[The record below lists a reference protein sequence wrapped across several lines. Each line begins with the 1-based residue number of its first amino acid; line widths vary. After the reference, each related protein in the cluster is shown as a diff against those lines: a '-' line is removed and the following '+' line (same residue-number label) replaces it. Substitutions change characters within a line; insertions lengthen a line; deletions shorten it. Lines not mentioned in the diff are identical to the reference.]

1 MLSHSKTR
9 SSNSGLSVPADFIA
23 AQEPLLTD
31 LQFRYPMRGYQREIL
46 DLVDRKLAQGE
57 REIHIV
63 APPGAGKTI
72 IGLQMISSLKCP
84 ALILCPNTTIQS
96 QWGGKLDLF
105 LPVESNEHQYGDKL
119 RLDQL
124 LGTQDDKPLKPITV
138 LTYQVLSTPGREQE
152 YLEKLAHNSWVKELI
167 KGRSGGTGEAE
178 LRILEIFQNNPKAYQ
193 KEISRHVSRL
203 RKRLAEEMDLAEV
216 LHPNAIELLQTLRR
230 QKFKLVLFDE
240 CHHLTDYWAAIMQ
253 HLIKYLDNPVVVGL
267 TGTPP
272 EKKSASQEL
281 RYLSLVG
288 DIDYQVPTPALVRE
302 KGLAPFQ
309 DLVYFVEPTKKE
321 FDFLSEQ
328 HLEFHQLIEELCG
341 SEYLAARSSGPAI
354 EAAATTFS
362 FNQADYDYH
371 NDKDNAKSIHTGQ
384 LVVSGKASET
394 STEMVKIKYPPLT
407 QYIFDYSQR
416 IENEQGFSKFFA
428 KNTEIAS
435 ALLRAIYKL
444 GLPRPRA
451 LEFSEQL
458 TQPTLEDWMIIIEDF
473 ASQKLKLSNSEKSHK
488 LYERIRSATRKL
500 GYAITEQGLRK
511 QASPVDRVLAF
522 SEAKPK
528 AVAEILNLE
537 YRVLQDRLRAVVVTD
552 FESMSATAVKGV
564 LNQESGGAIAAM
576 RILLGSDISAY
587 INPCMVTGSHLLVD
601 NRIKDQFLQAAQ
613 EFIKEAGY
621 KFELTLTSKSGDLF
635 SALSATSSA
644 WESRLYV
651 ALSTSLFER
660 GITKCLIGTRGLFG
674 EGWDCQALN
683 TLIDLTTTT
692 SPVSVKQLRGRSIR
706 IQNDAL
712 GLRKVANNWDVVCI
726 APSLEK
732 GLNDYQRFVRKHEG
746 YFGICDDGQIECGVG
761 HVHPAFSELTPA
773 QVFASIETFNEE
785 MAARALVRDQIYD
798 LWKIGEPYKNR
809 LFDCIEVAK
818 LRKMALT
825 PPHIRYNS
833 KYKEHAKQMR
843 AALNGVWGEY
853 FAVGTLISAA
863 VAFFITGLGP
873 LAWTAVLP
881 AITATFLA
889 SLKRKALYTSLQREM
904 CQPNSQESSLLDIAY
919 AVLAALQ
926 QIKLIP
932 RTVTKENIHATV
944 RSDGSYRIFI
954 ETDSDTDTETSKYF
968 NQSLKEVL
976 SPLSNQPYLIAK
988 YEFALAN
995 IINPKESDRFFRQ
1008 YISGRAEPRIG
1019 SYHAV
1024 PNLLAR
1030 SEKGRLAF
1038 QEAWNKYVSP
1048 GFVIGTET
1056 KPELLNKYFGI
1067 GPSLAQRLLWE

>member
-1 MLSHSKTR
+1 MISTDAKPKAMI
-9 SSNSGLSVPADFIA
+9 PADFRD
-23 AQEPLLTD
+23 AQEPLLAD

-46 DLVDRKLAQGE
+46 DLVDAKLAQGE

-72 IGLQMISSLKCP
+72 IGLQMISTLKCP

-105 LPVESNEHQYGDKL
+105 LPLESDEKSFGKAKLGVE
-119 RLDQL
+119 QL

-203 RKRLAEEMDLAEV
+203 RKRLAEEMDLNEV
-216 LHPNAIELLQTLRR
+216 LHPNAVELLQTLRR

-253 HLIKYLDNPVVVGL
+253 HLVKHLDNPIVIGL

-341 SEYLAARSSGPAI
+341 SEYLGRPTSPSTSPSTSI
-354 EAAATTFS
+354 EAATTTFS
-362 FNQADYDYH
+362 FKQ
-371 NDKDNAKSIHTGQ
+371 NDPANDSSLHTGQ
-384 LVVSGKASET
+384 LNISGASTDAIAPT
-394 STEMVKIKYPPLT
+394 SKIKYPPLT

-435 ALLRAIYKL
+435 ALLRAISKL
-444 GLPRPRA
+444 GLPRPRSV
-451 LEFSEQL
+451 EFSEQL
-458 TQPTLEDWMIIIEDF
+458 TQPTIEDWMIIIEDF
-473 ASQKLKLSNSEKSHK
+473 ASQKLKLSNAEKSHK

-528 AVAEILNLE
+528 AVAEILAIE
-537 YRVLQDRLRAVVVTD
+537 YRVMQDRLRAVVVTD

-576 RILLGSDISAY
+576 RILLDSDISTY
-587 INPCMVTGSHLLVD
+587 LNPCMVTGSHLLVD
-601 NRIKDQFLQAAQ
+601 NRIKDQFLAAAQ

-621 KFELTLTSKSGDLF
+621 SFELSLSSKAGDLF
-635 SALSATSSA
+635 SAISATSSA

-674 EGWDCQALN
+674 EGWDSQALN

-706 IQNDAL
+706 IQNDAI

-732 GLNDYQRFVRKHEG
+732 GLNDYQRFVRKHDG

-773 QVFASIETFNEE
+773 QVFASIETFNQE
-785 MAARALVRDQIYD
+785 MAGRALVRDQIYD

-809 LFDCIEVAK
+809 LFECLEIAK
-818 LRKMALT
+818 LRKIALT

-833 KYKEHAKQMR
+833 KYKEHAKQIR

-853 FAVGTLISAA
+853 LAVGTLISAA
-863 VAFFITGLGP
+863 MALFLTGLGP
-873 LAWTAVLP
+873 IAWTAVLP
-881 AITATFLA
+881 SIAASILATF
-889 SLKRKALYTSLQREM
+889 KRKALFLKLKQDL
-904 CQPNSQESSLLDIAY
+904 CQPNSQESSLLDISY

-926 QIKLIP
+926 QMKLVP
-932 RTVTKENIHATV
+932 RTIGKENIHATV
-944 RSDGSYRIFI
+944 RSDGSYRIFLD
-954 ETDSDTDTETSKYF
+954 TVDSDTSKYF
-968 NQSLKEVL
+968 NQSFKEVL

-988 YEFALAN
+988 YEFALAE
-995 IINPKESDRFFRQ
+995 IASAEESDRFFRK
-1008 YISGRAEPRIG
+1008 YINGRAEPRIG

-1048 GFVIGTET
+1048 GFVIATET
-1056 KPELLNKYFGI
+1056 KPELLNKYFGL

>member
-1 MLSHSKTR
+1 MLSTVKPR
-9 SSNSGLSVPADFIA
+9 AMIPADFLA
-23 AQEPLLTD
+23 AQEPLLDD
-31 LQFRYPMRGYQREIL
+31 LNFRYPMRGYQREIL
-46 DLVDRKLAQGE
+46 DLVNNKLALGE

-72 IGLQMISSLKCP
+72 IGLQMISTLKCP
-84 ALILCPNTTIQS
+84 ALIVCPNTTIQS

-105 LPVESNEHQYGDKL
+105 LPIESDEQNLGDQFKSKL
-119 RLDQL
+119 RLEQL

-203 RKRLAEEMDLAEV
+203 RKRLAEEMDLNEV

-253 HLIKYLDNPVVVGL
+253 HLVKFLDNPIVIGL

-281 RYLSLVG
+281 RYLNLVG

-341 SEYLAARSSGPAI
+341 SEYLGQSAS
-354 EAAATTFS
+354 TT
-362 FNQADYDYH
+362 N
-371 NDKDNAKSIHTGQ
+371 
-384 LVVSGKASET
+384 E
-394 STEMVKIKYPPLT
+394 IKYAPLT
-407 QYIFDYSQR
+407 QYIFDYSQK
-416 IENEQGFSKFFA
+416 IESEQGFSKFFA

-435 ALLRAIYKL
+435 ALIRAISRL
-444 GLPRPRA
+444 GLPRPRSI
-451 LEFSEQL
+451 EFSEQL
-458 TQPTLEDWMIIIEDF
+458 AEPTLEDWMIVLEDF

-528 AVAEILNLE
+528 AVAEILAIE

-576 RILLGSDISAY
+576 RILLSSDISTY
-587 INPCMVTGSHLLVD
+587 LNPCMVTGSHLLVD
-601 NRIKDQFLQAAQ
+601 NRIKDQFLEAAR
-613 EFIKEAGY
+613 EFVKEAGY
-621 KFELTLTSKSGDLF
+621 NFELTLSSKTGDLF
-635 SALSATSSA
+635 SALSSTSSA

-674 EGWDCQALN
+674 EGWDSQALN

-773 QVFASIETFNEE
+773 QVFASIETFNQE

-809 LFDCIEVAK
+809 LFECLEIAK
-818 LRKMALT
+818 LRKIALT

-833 KYKEHAKQMR
+833 KYKEHAKQIR

-863 VAFFITGLGP
+863 LAFFLTGLGP

-881 AITATFLA
+881 AIAATILA
-889 SLKRKALYTSLQREM
+889 SVKRNALFLKLKKDL
-904 CQPNSQESSLLDIAY
+904 CQPNSQESSLLDISY

-926 QIKLIP
+926 QIKLVP
-932 RTVTKENIHATV
+932 RTIGKENIHATV
-944 RSDGSYRIFI
+944 RSDGSYRIFL
-954 ETDSDTDTETSKYF
+954 DTVDADTSKYF

-988 YEFALAN
+988 YEFALAE
-995 IINPKESDRFFRQ
+995 IVSPEESDRFFRK
-1008 YISGRAEPRIG
+1008 YINGRAEPRIG

-1030 SEKGRLAF
+1030 SEKGRQAF

-1048 GFVIGTET
+1048 GFVIATET